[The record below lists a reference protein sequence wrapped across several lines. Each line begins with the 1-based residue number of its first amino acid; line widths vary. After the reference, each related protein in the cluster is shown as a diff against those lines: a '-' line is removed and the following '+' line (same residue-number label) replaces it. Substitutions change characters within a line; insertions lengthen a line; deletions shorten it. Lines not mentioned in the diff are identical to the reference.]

1 MALHEHRRVTHA
13 AVVEVVGGLDLS
25 TLTRWEAEVGNAS
38 EASRTVVL
46 DLTAV
51 DFLDSAGVHGL
62 FRMLAALEGQ
72 GKDVAVVA
80 PSGGPVRRLLEILD
94 LPAIARLCETREDA
108 AALSRPF
115 RSP

>member
-1 MALHEHRRVTHA
+1 MALHERTRVSPA

-38 EASRTVVL
+38 GASRAVVL

-62 FRMLAALEGQ
+62 FRMLATLEGQ

-80 PSGGPVRRLLEILD
+80 PSGGPVRRLLEIID

-108 AALSRPF
+108 AALSRLSGTP
-115 RSP
+115 